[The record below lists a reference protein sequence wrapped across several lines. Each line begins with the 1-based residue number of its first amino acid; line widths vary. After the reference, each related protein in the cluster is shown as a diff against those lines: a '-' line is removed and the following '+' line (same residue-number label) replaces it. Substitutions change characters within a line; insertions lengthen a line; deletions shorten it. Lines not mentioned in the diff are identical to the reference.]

1 MERLGYT
8 AVWITG
14 TREARLTIVE
24 RVLAA
29 TKTLAVA
36 TGVVN
41 IWYQEAR
48 AVADSY
54 HRLEAAYPGRFLLGI
69 GAGHREL
76 GTDFRSPYHA
86 LVDYIDV
93 LDELGVPKQRRALAA
108 PGPRVLMLAA
118 ERPAGAHPYL
128 VTPAYTRR
136 ARELVGPDALL
147 AVVHKVVLGDPAS
160 TRTAGRKSIQVN
172 LGLANYRANLI
183 RMGFGEDV
191 LADGGSDALVDAPD
205 LVPRAGGPALNQDGG
220 LDFWPKNPFSRPR
233 GQVVVIDWGFA
244 GSGAIGEDAGNLVP
258 DAVFDHFIT
267 ADQMPH
273 LEQIVCEGYLRG
285 LRAVGCDD
293 DPRLVQLGMWS
304 SAVKYDWLAALTLAQ
319 VRQDRQYRYGGAGEI
334 DPAFK
339 FRERSRALLFN
350 ARWARQ
356 AIELASRLGL

>member
-1 MERLGYT
+1 MDHTTTSVNLGTIGVDYLERELTPETAAEVERLGYT

-76 GTDFRSPYHA
+76 GTDFHSPYHA
-86 LVDYIDV
+86 LVDYLDV

-160 TRTAGRKSIQVN
+160 TRTAGRESIQVN

-183 RMGFGEDV
+183 RMGFGEDD
-191 LADGGSDALVDAPD
+191 LADGGSDALVDA
-205 LVPRAGGPALNQDGG
+205 LVAQGDAATAATQLRSQLTAGASHLAVNAVPA
-220 LDFWPKNPFSRPR
+220 
-233 GQVVVIDWGFA
+233 
-244 GSGAIGEDAGNLVP
+244 
-258 DAVFDHFIT
+258 
-267 ADQMPH
+267 ADQ
-273 LEQIVCEGYLRG
+273 LRI
-285 LRAVGCDD
+285 LTALA
-293 DPRLVQLGMWS
+293 PELG
-304 SAVKYDWLAALTLAQ
+304 V
-319 VRQDRQYRYGGAGEI
+319 AG
-334 DPAFK
+334 
-339 FRERSRALLFN
+339 R
-350 ARWARQ
+350 
-356 AIELASRLGL
+356 